1 MLRNSES
8 SLTNIHCVLYYN
20 QYNKGLVL
28 KDSVK
33 LDNTTTDSLVQQLK
47 SAGLRVT
54 PQRLAIFSALVST
67 ESHPTAQAL
76 FEQLHPELPSLSQAT
91 VYNTLQILAERG
103 LILEI
108 GAAGDGAVH
117 YDGDPTPHVNLI
129 CTHCHSVQDLFEI
142 PLDSVAEN
150 KIGQAGFKIH
160 AVRIAFYGKCRDCQ
174 GAAGSLRLSTGKGAG
189 LLNESFLPAK

>member
-1 MLRNSES
+1 MSAR
-8 SLTNIHCVLYYN
+8 VLYCN
-20 QYNKGLVL
+20 QYNNGLVL
-28 KDSVK
+28 KEVVK
-33 LDNTTTDSLVQQLK
+33 VDGTTTDSLVQQLK

-67 ESHPTAQAL
+67 DSHPTAQAL
-76 FEQLHPELPSLSQAT
+76 FEQLHPQLPSLSQAT

-108 GAAGDGAVH
+108 GTAGDGAVH

-129 CTHCHSVQDLFEI
+129 CTHCHGVQDLNDF
-142 PLDSVAEN
+142 PLGSLAKA

-160 AVRIAFYGKCRDCQ
+160 AMRIAFYGQCQDCQ
-174 GAAGSLRLSTGKGAG
+174 DAAGSLRLSTGKGAG
-189 LLNESFLPAK
+189 VLNESFLPAK